1 MCIIRGLEVEGKV
14 TLVTLV
20 WHLPGVCLHVLRQQ
34 GGVMEHLAAGLAL
47 QARGVNLQYSTVQYS
62 TVQYSTVQGVEP
74 GAAPVVPAVGA
85 EHAHVLEAEPHLHI
99 LITLVLLRLALAG
112 VGQPLRDQSP
122 QGFCSGNII
131 R

>member
-1 MCIIRGLEVEGKV
+1 MSAEYSTV
-14 TLVTLV
+14 
-20 WHLPGVCLHVLRQQ
+20 
-34 GGVMEHLAAGLAL
+34 
-47 QARGVNLQYSTVQYS
+47 QYSTVQYS

-85 EHAHVLEAEPHLHI
+85 EHTHVLEAEPHLYI

-112 VGQPLRDQSP
+112 VGQAIGDQPS